1 MSNFISKAGVLQ
13 KFLGDVSYEEEVVM
27 YASALDE
34 GTLARRDK
42 CVHEWHET
50 KYFRYDFCGCID
62 QVN

>member
-13 KFLGDVSYEEEVVM
+13 KFLRDVSYEEAVM

-42 CVHEWHET
+42 CVHEWRET
-50 KYFRYDFCGCID
+50 KYFRNDFYGCID